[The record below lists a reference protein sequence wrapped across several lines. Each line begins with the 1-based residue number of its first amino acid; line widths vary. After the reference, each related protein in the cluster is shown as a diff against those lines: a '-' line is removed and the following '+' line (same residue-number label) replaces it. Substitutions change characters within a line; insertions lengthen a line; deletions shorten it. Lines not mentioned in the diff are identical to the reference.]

1 MNLPWCVLIFFCNVS
16 KGFSLCFTFCRF
28 MPCGLTN
35 DCLINFHKFPQK
47 SEKNKNMWALYTT
60 AVIAHVLVLSLTQN
74 VTAKHDHAKC
84 WASLFYYFTISPRQ
98 TYYNAVIKTT
108 WNGVDWLCFRSI
120 SFFFGFVIITPE
132 VIFLH
137 GWLTVVEMT
146 SSLLPKNWLQV
157 SHHTKLEHRFHKQ
170 GITCFIEIFST
181 IKLFFLRPK
190 ILKPDILV
198 I

>member
-28 MPCGLTN
+28 MPCRLTN
-35 DCLINFHKFPQK
+35 DCLINFPQK

-98 TYYNAVIKTT
+98 PYYNAVIKNNMK
-108 WNGVDWLCFRSI
+108 WCWLALFSFYFFRFWFCFYYTRGHI
-120 SFFFGFVIITPE
+120 SS
-132 VIFLH
+132 
-137 GWLTVVEMT
+137 WLTNRCWNDKFIVTEELIT
-146 SSLLPKNWLQV
+146 S
-157 SHHTKLEHRFHKQ
+157 
-170 GITCFIEIFST
+170 
-181 IKLFFLRPK
+181 
-190 ILKPDILV
+190 
-198 I
+198 